1 MPFGADRL
9 FDLGME
15 QLAAGDVEE
24 ALRTADR
31 LIRKQD
37 PGGHELKVSALLES
51 DAIEDA
57 VRAAEEGVARFPD
70 EWSLYC
76 TLGIALAR
84 FDCFDEAAG
93 ALERALHCEGAD
105 PAEIH
110 VNLATVRGMQ
120 GDWEACLAV
129 LSDGEDWGD
138 FEFPRMILQC
148 DALLELERWRDA
160 TAFADATQQEWG
172 DDLDP
177 GMVGMLI
184 AVRALAAFRANSD
197 PRRAM
202 KLAWEA
208 LRAAPSQSRALEV
221 IRLCDD
227 LFSPTSRI
235 FEVECAVELEDQEG
249 APLSFCSAYAVIAE
263 SLDEALEFI
272 QRYEENVSGGSPTLA
287 DFEDL
292 GPAALEAC
300 GVVEVI
306 PIDGDDDGDEG

>member
-9 FDLGME
+9 YDLGME
-15 QLAAGDVEE
+15 HLADGDVEE
-24 ALRTADR
+24 ALRIAGR

-37 PGGHELKVSALLES
+37 PGGYELKVSALLES
-51 DAIEDA
+51 DAVEDA
-57 VRAAEEGVARFPD
+57 VRAAEEGVERFPD
-70 EWSLYC
+70 SWSLYS

-93 ALERALHCEGAD
+93 ALERALLCEGAD

-110 VNLATVRGMQ
+110 VNLAAVRGMQ

-129 LSDGEDWGD
+129 LHNGEDWGD
-138 FEFPRMILQC
+138 FEFPRMIMQC

-160 TAFADATQQEWG
+160 LVFADSTLKEWG
-172 DDLDP
+172 DDLEP

-184 AVRALAAFRANSD
+184 AVRAMATFRANSD
-197 PRRAM
+197 PKRAQR
-202 KLAWEA
+202 LAWQA
-208 LRAAPSQSRALEV
+208 LQAAPSQPRALEV
-221 IRLCDD
+221 LRLIDD
-227 LFSPTSRI
+227 VYSPTSRL

-249 APLSFCSAYAVIAE
+249 ESLSFCSAYLVIAD
-263 SLDEALEFI
+263 SLDDAVEFV

-287 DFEDL
+287 DFEDQ
-292 GPAALEAC
+292 GPAPLEAC

-306 PIDGDDDGDEG
+306 PIED